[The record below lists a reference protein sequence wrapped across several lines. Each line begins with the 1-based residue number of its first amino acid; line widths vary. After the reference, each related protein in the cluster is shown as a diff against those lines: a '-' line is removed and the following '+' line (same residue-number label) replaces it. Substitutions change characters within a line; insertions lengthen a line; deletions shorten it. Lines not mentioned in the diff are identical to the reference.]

1 MPISCEKLSN
11 LFTGAAK
18 LDLLGQLR
26 EHNTPSVELG
36 RFSEGCIQEVR
47 REGLEYAPTG
57 TSTTGGWGGCRDEVT
72 QSWREFWS
80 AGMFFHTCTVDSK
93 SSILRAPNRST
104 MPRFSTNLQQ
114 LKVIIARTT
123 GANA

>member
-57 TSTTGGWGGCRDEVT
+57 TSTTGGRGAVVT
-72 QSWREFWS
+72 KSPNLGESFGLL
-80 AGMFFHTCTVDSK
+80 ACFFTHV
-93 SSILRAPNRST
+93 R
-104 MPRFSTNLQQ
+104 
-114 LKVIIARTT
+114 
-123 GANA
+123 